1 MVKCY
6 IKVTIW
12 KSFYKRKTNCTVFLL
27 VSKAKVHAKT
37 LKSTQAVIKIFIKN
51 KRCSVVYFTNFL
63 YRDNNKPI
71 SQVKNMK
78 REL

>member
-12 KSFYKRKTNCTVFLL
+12 KSFYKRKTNFIVFLL

-51 KRCSVVYFTNFL
+51 KCSVVYFTNFL

-71 SQVKNMK
+71 SQVKNIK